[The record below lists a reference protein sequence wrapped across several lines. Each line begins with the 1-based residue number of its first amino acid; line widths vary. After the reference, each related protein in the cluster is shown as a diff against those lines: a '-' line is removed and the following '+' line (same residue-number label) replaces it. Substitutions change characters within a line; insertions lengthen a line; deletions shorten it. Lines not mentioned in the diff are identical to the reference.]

1 MKNMSIWTWL
11 GAVFPILFL
20 FLMMSV
26 FHMKTERAAFLGI
39 ICAIISA
46 LVIGKSTPQIVTMD
60 LGKGAFSALNILIV
74 IWPAVFLYEMMEF
87 AGVFQS
93 IKQMLQKK
101 TQDELVMLLLI
112 CWLFSSFLQGITGF
126 GVPVAVCAPILIAL
140 GVQPLWS
147 VIITLLGHAWAN
159 TYGTFALAWDALIT
173 QSETQKIFETKL
185 IAGLLLLGVN
195 LAGAILISWLYG
207 KGKALRHILPFLLI
221 ISLIQGGGQLIVSF
235 TNSTIAAFIPT
246 TLALVVGWLLLGA
259 GFYTKP
265 WKMDS
270 KLMVRQENEE
280 MEKESNKTVITER
293 LVKVRENSSNKIVTT
308 ERLAKEVRKNNFNK
322 TDITNSLK
330 NEKETILQ
338 QKKYAL
344 NQSNEKVE
352 KAITNGQAIFPFIIL
367 AAISVIILL
376 IKPIHDVM
384 NQTVFA
390 LSFPQIE
397 TGRGFLV
404 EATDSYGAIH
414 IFTHAGFVL
423 LLTVIITLLLYLKK
437 GYLDKQ
443 KMKSVITATLK
454 KIIPTSLG
462 ILFLIVMSQVLK
474 GSGIMQ
480 LIAQGVTQ
488 VTDKYYSFAVP
499 FLGLLGAFVTSSNT
513 SSNIL
518 LGSFQKTAADM
529 ISVNEA
535 AILAA
540 QTAGGA
546 IGTVVGP
553 STILLGTT
561 TAGCEG
567 KEGEVLRFMLPI
579 VLVEAAM
586 AGIVITVLIH

>member
-1 MKNMSIWTWL
+1 MKKMSIWTWL

-20 FLMMSV
+20 FLMMSI

-39 ICAIISA
+39 ICAVISA

-74 IWPAVFLYEMMEF
+74 ISPAVFLYEMMEF

-101 TQDELVMLLLI
+101 TQDELVMVLLI

-159 TYGTFALAWDALIT
+159 TYGTFALAWDALIA

-185 IAGLLLLGVN
+185 LAGLLLLGVN

-207 KGKALRHILPFLLI
+207 KGKALRHILPFLII
-221 ISLIQGGGQLIVSF
+221 ISLVQGGGQLIVSF

-246 TLALVVGWLLLGA
+246 TLALVVGWFMLGT

-270 KLMVRQENEE
+270 KLMVRQGKEDERNKIAHTEQLASGDKTNITELLVNEE
-280 MEKESNKTVITER
+280 LEKS
-293 LVKVRENSSNKIVTT
+293 
-308 ERLAKEVRKNNFNK
+308 
-322 TDITNSLK
+322 
-330 NEKETILQ
+330 
-338 QKKYAL
+338 
-344 NQSNEKVE
+344 
-352 KAITNGQAIFPFIIL
+352 ITNGQAIFPFIIL
-367 AAISVIILL
+367 AVISVIILL
-376 IKPIHDVM
+376 IKPVHEVM
-384 NQTVFA
+384 NQLVFA

-397 TGRGFLV
+397 TGRGFIV

-423 LLTVIITLLLYLKK
+423 LLTVIITLFLYLQK

-443 KMKSVITATLK
+443 KMQSVVTATLK

-488 VTDKYYSFAVP
+488 VTGKYYSFAVP

-579 VLVEAAM
+579 VLVEAA
-586 AGIVITVLIH
+586 IVGLMITILI

>member
-1 MKNMSIWTWL
+1 MSIWTWL

-101 TQDELVMLLLI
+101 TQDELVMVLLI

-185 IAGLLLLGVN
+185 IAGVLLLGVN
-195 LAGAILISWLYG
+195 LAGALLISWLYG

-221 ISLIQGGGQLIVSF
+221 TSLIQGGGQLIVSF

-265 WKMDS
+265 WKMES
-270 KLMVRQENEE
+270 KLMARRENEE
-280 MEKESNKTVITER
+280 IEKQLNKTAITR
-293 LVKVRENSSNKIVTT
+293 Q
-308 ERLAKEVRKNNFNK
+308 
-322 TDITNSLK
+322 LK
-330 NEKETILQ
+330 NEKETVLQ
-338 QKKYAL
+338 QKNPEINQLNEQAL
-344 NQSNEKVE
+344 PN
-352 KAITNGQAIFPFIIL
+352 ITNGQAIFPFIIL
-367 AAISVIILL
+367 AAISVIVLL
-376 IKPIHDVM
+376 IKPIHEVM

-397 TGRGFLV
+397 TGRGFIV

-423 LLTVIITLLLYLKK
+423 LLTVIITLLLYLQK
-437 GYLDKQ
+437 GYLDSE

-488 VTDKYYSFAVP
+488 VTGKYYSFAVP

-579 VLVEAAM
+579 VLVEAAIT
-586 AGIVITVLIH
+586 GIVITVLIQ

>member
-1 MKNMSIWTWL
+1 MKKMSIWTWL

-20 FLMMSV
+20 FLMMSI

-39 ICAIISA
+39 ICAVISA

-101 TQDELVMLLLI
+101 TQDELVMVLLI

-159 TYGTFALAWDALIT
+159 TYGTFALAWDALIA

-185 IAGLLLLGVN
+185 LAGLLLLGVN

-207 KGKALRHILPFLLI
+207 KGKALRHILPFLII
-221 ISLIQGGGQLIVSF
+221 ISLVQGGGQLIVSF

-246 TLALVVGWLLLGA
+246 TLALVVGWFMLGT

-270 KLMVRQENEE
+270 KLMVRQGKEDERNKIANTEQLASGDKTNITELLVNEE
-280 MEKESNKTVITER
+280 LEKS
-293 LVKVRENSSNKIVTT
+293 
-308 ERLAKEVRKNNFNK
+308 
-322 TDITNSLK
+322 
-330 NEKETILQ
+330 
-338 QKKYAL
+338 
-344 NQSNEKVE
+344 
-352 KAITNGQAIFPFIIL
+352 ITNGQAIFPFIIL
-367 AAISVIILL
+367 AVISVIILL
-376 IKPIHDVM
+376 IKPVHEVM
-384 NQTVFA
+384 NQLVFA

-397 TGRGFLV
+397 TGRGFIV

-423 LLTVIITLLLYLKK
+423 LLTVIITLFLYLQK

-443 KMKSVITATLK
+443 KMQSVVTATLK

-488 VTDKYYSFAVP
+488 VTGKYYSFAVP

-579 VLVEAAM
+579 VLVEAA
-586 AGIVITVLIH
+586 IVGLMITILI

>member
-1 MKNMSIWTWL
+1 MKKMSIWTWL

-20 FLMMSV
+20 FLMMSI

-39 ICAIISA
+39 ICAVISA

-101 TQDELVMLLLI
+101 TQDELVMVLLI

-159 TYGTFALAWDALIT
+159 TYGTFALAWDALIA

-185 IAGLLLLGVN
+185 LAGLLLLGVN

-207 KGKALRHILPFLLI
+207 KGKALRHILPFLII
-221 ISLIQGGGQLIVSF
+221 ISLVQGGGQLIVSF

-246 TLALVVGWLLLGA
+246 TLAIVVGWFMLGT

-270 KLMVRQENEE
+270 KLMVRQGKEDECNKIAHTEQLASGDKTNITELLVNEE
-280 MEKESNKTVITER
+280 LEKS
-293 LVKVRENSSNKIVTT
+293 
-308 ERLAKEVRKNNFNK
+308 
-322 TDITNSLK
+322 
-330 NEKETILQ
+330 
-338 QKKYAL
+338 
-344 NQSNEKVE
+344 
-352 KAITNGQAIFPFIIL
+352 ITNGQAIFPFIIL
-367 AAISVIILL
+367 AVISVIILL
-376 IKPIHDVM
+376 IKPVHEVM
-384 NQTVFA
+384 NQLVFA

-397 TGRGFLV
+397 TGRGFIV

-423 LLTVIITLLLYLKK
+423 LLTVIITLFLYLQK

-443 KMKSVITATLK
+443 KMQSVVTATLK

-488 VTDKYYSFAVP
+488 VTGKYYSFAVP

-579 VLVEAAM
+579 VLVEAA
-586 AGIVITVLIH
+586 IVGLMITILI

>member
-1 MKNMSIWTWL
+1 MSIWTWL

-39 ICAIISA
+39 ICAVISA

-101 TQDELVMLLLI
+101 TQDELVMVLLI

-207 KGKALRHILPFLLI
+207 KGKALRHIFPFLLI
-221 ISLIQGGGQLIVSF
+221 LSLVQGGGQLIVSF

-246 TLALVVGWLLLGA
+246 TLALVVGWLILGA

-270 KLMVRQENEE
+270 KLMVRRENEE
-280 MEKESNKTVITER
+280 IEKQLNKTITTER
-293 LVKVRENSSNKIVTT
+293 LVT
-308 ERLAKEVRKNNFNK
+308 EVQKDNFNK
-322 TDITNSLK
+322 TAITKPLN
-330 NEKETILQ
+330 NEKETVLQ
-338 QKKYAL
+338 QKNPEI
-344 NQSNEKVE
+344 NQSNEQVKKV
-352 KAITNGQAIFPFIIL
+352 ITNGQAIFPFIIL
-367 AAISVIILL
+367 AAISVIVLL
-376 IKPIHDVM
+376 IKPVHEVM
-384 NQTVFA
+384 NQTVFT

-397 TGRGFLV
+397 TGRGFIV

-423 LLTVIITLLLYLKK
+423 LLTVIITLLLYLQK
-437 GYLDKQ
+437 GYLNKQ

-488 VTDKYYSFAVP
+488 VTGKYYSFAVP

-586 AGIVITVLIH
+586 AGIMITVLIH

>member
-1 MKNMSIWTWL
+1 MKKMSIWTWL

-39 ICAIISA
+39 ICAMISA
-46 LVIGKSTPQIVTMD
+46 ILIGKSTPQIVTMD
-60 LGKGAFSALNILIV
+60 LEKGAFSALNILIV

-101 TQDELVMLLLI
+101 TQDELVIVLLI

-173 QSETQKIFETKL
+173 QSETQKIFETKWL
-185 IAGLLLLGVN
+185 AGLLLLGVN
-195 LAGAILISWLYG
+195 IAGALFISWLYG

-221 ISLIQGGGQLIVSF
+221 ISLVQGGGQLIVSF
-235 TNSTIAAFIPT
+235 TNSAIAAFIPT
-246 TLALVVGWLLLGA
+246 TLALVVGWLILSA

-270 KLMVRQENEE
+270 KLMVRRENEE
-280 MEKESNKTVITER
+280 IEKQLNKVITTEQ
-293 LVKVRENSSNKIVTT
+293 LVEVKENSSNKP
-308 ERLAKEVRKNNFNK
+308 
-322 TDITNSLK
+322 
-330 NEKETILQ
+330 
-338 QKKYAL
+338 
-344 NQSNEKVE
+344 
-352 KAITNGQAIFPFIIL
+352 ITNGQAIFPFIIL
-367 AAISVIILL
+367 AAISVIVLL
-376 IKPIHDVM
+376 IKPIHEVM
-384 NQTVFA
+384 NQTIFA

-397 TGRGFLV
+397 TGRGFIV

-423 LLTVIITLLLYLKK
+423 LLTVIVTLLLYLQK

-488 VTDKYYSFAVP
+488 LTGKYYSFAVP

-540 QTAGGA
+540 QTVGGA

-579 VLVEAAM
+579 VLVEAAIT
-586 AGIVITVLIH
+586 GIVITVLIH

>member
-1 MKNMSIWTWL
+1 MSIWTWL

-39 ICAIISA
+39 ICAMISA
-46 LVIGKSTPQIVTMD
+46 ILIGKSTPQIVTTD
-60 LGKGAFSALNILIV
+60 LEKGAFSALNILIV
-74 IWPAVFLYEMMEF
+74 IWPAVFLYEMMKF

-101 TQDELVMLLLI
+101 TQDELVMVLLI

-147 VIITLLGHAWAN
+147 VIIT
-159 TYGTFALAWDALIT
+159 
-173 QSETQKIFETKL
+173 QSETQKIFEIKWL
-185 IAGLLLLGVN
+185 AGLLLLGVN
-195 LAGAILISWLYG
+195 FAGALLISWLYG
-207 KGKALRHILPFLLI
+207 KGKALRHIFPFLLI
-221 ISLIQGGGQLIVSF
+221 ISLVQGGGQLIVSF
-235 TNSTIAAFIPT
+235 TNSAIAAFIPT
-246 TLALVVGWLLLGA
+246 TLALVVGWFILSA

-270 KLMVRQENEE
+270 KLMVRRENEE
-280 MEKESNKTVITER
+280 IEKQLNKTITTEQ
-293 LVKVRENSSNKIVTT
+293 LVEVKENSSNKP
-308 ERLAKEVRKNNFNK
+308 
-322 TDITNSLK
+322 
-330 NEKETILQ
+330 
-338 QKKYAL
+338 
-344 NQSNEKVE
+344 
-352 KAITNGQAIFPFIIL
+352 ITNGQAIFPFIIL
-367 AAISVIILL
+367 AAISVIVLL
-376 IKPIHDVM
+376 IKPIHEVM
-384 NQTVFA
+384 NQTIFA

-397 TGRGFLV
+397 TGRGFIV

-423 LLTVIITLLLYLKK
+423 LLTVIVTLFLYLQK

-488 VTDKYYSFAVP
+488 LTGKYYSFAVP

-579 VLVEAAM
+579 VLVEAAIT
-586 AGIVITVLIH
+586 GIVITVLIH

>member
-140 GVQPLWS
+140 GVKPLWS

-270 KLMVRQENEE
+270 KLMVRRENEE
-280 MEKESNKTVITER
+280 IEKELNKTITTKR
-293 LVKVRENSSNKIVTT
+293 LAEVKENSSNKIAT
-308 ERLAKEVRKNNFNK
+308 RQ
-322 TDITNSLK
+322 LK
-330 NEKETILQ
+330 NEKETVLQ
-338 QKKYAL
+338 QKIPEI
-344 NQSNEKVE
+344 NQSKEQETKIIANS
-352 KAITNGQAIFPFIIL
+352 QAIFPFIIL

-384 NQTVFA
+384 NQMVFA

-397 TGRGFLV
+397 TGRGFIV
-404 EATDSYGAIH
+404 EATDNYGAIH

-437 GYLDKQ
+437 GYLDRQ

-488 VTDKYYSFAVP
+488 VTGKYYSFAVP

-586 AGIVITVLIH
+586 AGIVITVLIL

>member
-1 MKNMSIWTWL
+1 MKKMSIWTWL

-20 FLMMSV
+20 FLMMSI

-39 ICAIISA
+39 ICAVISA

-101 TQDELVMLLLI
+101 TQDELVMVLLI

-159 TYGTFALAWDALIT
+159 TYGTFALAWDALIA

-185 IAGLLLLGVN
+185 LAGLLLLGVN

-207 KGKALRHILPFLLI
+207 KGKALRHILPFLII
-221 ISLIQGGGQLIVSF
+221 ISLVQGGGQLIVSF

-246 TLALVVGWLLLGA
+246 TLALVVGWFMLGT

-270 KLMVRQENEE
+270 KLMVRQEKEDERNKIANTEQLASGDKTNITELLVNEE
-280 MEKESNKTVITER
+280 LEKS
-293 LVKVRENSSNKIVTT
+293 
-308 ERLAKEVRKNNFNK
+308 
-322 TDITNSLK
+322 
-330 NEKETILQ
+330 
-338 QKKYAL
+338 
-344 NQSNEKVE
+344 
-352 KAITNGQAIFPFIIL
+352 ITNGQAIFPFIIL
-367 AAISVIILL
+367 AVISVIILL
-376 IKPIHDVM
+376 IKPVHEVM
-384 NQTVFA
+384 NQLVFA

-397 TGRGFLV
+397 TGRGFIV

-423 LLTVIITLLLYLKK
+423 LLTVIITLFLYLQK

-443 KMKSVITATLK
+443 KMQSVVTATLK

-488 VTDKYYSFAVP
+488 VTGKYYSFAVP

-579 VLVEAAM
+579 VLVEAA
-586 AGIVITVLIH
+586 IVGLMITILI

>member
-1 MKNMSIWTWL
+1 
-11 GAVFPILFL
+11 
-20 FLMMSV
+20 
-26 FHMKTERAAFLGI
+26 MKTERAAFLGI
-39 ICAIISA
+39 ICAVISA

-60 LGKGAFSALNILIV
+60 LGKGGFSALNILIV

-87 AGVFQS
+87 VGVFQS

-101 TQDELVMLLLI
+101 TQDELVIILLI

-159 TYGTFALAWDALIT
+159 TYGTFALAWDALIA

-185 IAGLLLLGVN
+185 LAGLLLLGVN

-207 KGKALRHILPFLLI
+207 KGKALRHILPFLII
-221 ISLIQGGGQLIVSF
+221 ISLVQGGGQLIVSF

-246 TLALVVGWLLLGA
+246 TLALVVGWFMLGT

-270 KLMVRQENEE
+270 KLMVRQGKEDERNKIANTEQLASGDKTNITELLVNEE
-280 MEKESNKTVITER
+280 LEKS
-293 LVKVRENSSNKIVTT
+293 
-308 ERLAKEVRKNNFNK
+308 
-322 TDITNSLK
+322 
-330 NEKETILQ
+330 
-338 QKKYAL
+338 
-344 NQSNEKVE
+344 
-352 KAITNGQAIFPFIIL
+352 ITNGQAIFPFIIL
-367 AAISVIILL
+367 AVISVIILL
-376 IKPIHDVM
+376 IKPVHEVM
-384 NQTVFA
+384 NQLVFA

-397 TGRGFLV
+397 TGRGFIV

-423 LLTVIITLLLYLKK
+423 LLTVIITLFLYLQK

-443 KMKSVITATLK
+443 KMQSVVTATLK

-488 VTDKYYSFAVP
+488 VTGKYYSFAVP

-579 VLVEAAM
+579 VLVEAA
-586 AGIVITVLIH
+586 IVGLMITILI

>member
-270 KLMVRQENEE
+270 KLMIR
-280 MEKESNKTVITER
+280 
-293 LVKVRENSSNKIVTT
+293 RE
-308 ERLAKEVRKNNFNK
+308 
-322 TDITNSLK
+322 
-330 NEKETILQ
+330 NEKETTVQ
-338 QKKYAL
+338 QKNPKI
-344 NQSNEKVE
+344 NQSKEQETKIIANS
-352 KAITNGQAIFPFIIL
+352 QAIFPFIIL

-397 TGRGFLV
+397 TGRGFIV

-437 GYLDKQ
+437 GYLNRQ

-488 VTDKYYSFAVP
+488 VTGKYYSFAVP

-586 AGIVITVLIH
+586 AGIVITVLIL

>member
-1 MKNMSIWTWL
+1 MSIWTWL

-20 FLMMSV
+20 FLMMSI

-39 ICAIISA
+39 ICAVISA

-101 TQDELVMLLLI
+101 TQDELVMVLLI

-159 TYGTFALAWDALIT
+159 TYGTFALAWDALIA

-185 IAGLLLLGVN
+185 LAGLLLLGVN

-207 KGKALRHILPFLLI
+207 KGKALRHILPFLII
-221 ISLIQGGGQLIVSF
+221 ISLVQGGGQLIVSF

-246 TLALVVGWLLLGA
+246 TLALVVGWFMLGT

-270 KLMVRQENEE
+270 KLMVRQEKEDERNKIAHTEQLASGDKTNITELLVNEE
-280 MEKESNKTVITER
+280 LEKS
-293 LVKVRENSSNKIVTT
+293 
-308 ERLAKEVRKNNFNK
+308 
-322 TDITNSLK
+322 
-330 NEKETILQ
+330 
-338 QKKYAL
+338 
-344 NQSNEKVE
+344 
-352 KAITNGQAIFPFIIL
+352 ITNGQAIFPFIIL
-367 AAISVIILL
+367 AVISVIILL
-376 IKPIHDVM
+376 IKPVHEVM
-384 NQTVFA
+384 NQLVFA

-397 TGRGFLV
+397 TGRGFIV
-404 EATDSYGAIH
+404 EATDSYGAMH

-423 LLTVIITLLLYLKK
+423 LLTVIITLLLYLQK

-443 KMKSVITATLK
+443 KMQSVVTATLK

-488 VTDKYYSFAVP
+488 VTGKYYSFAVP

-579 VLVEAAM
+579 VLVEAA
-586 AGIVITVLIH
+586 IVGLMITILI

>member
-1 MKNMSIWTWL
+1 MKKMSIWTWL

-39 ICAIISA
+39 ICAVISA

-101 TQDELVMLLLI
+101 TQDELVMVLLI

-207 KGKALRHILPFLLI
+207 KGKALRHIFPFLLI
-221 ISLIQGGGQLIVSF
+221 LSLVQGGGQLIVSF

-246 TLALVVGWLLLGA
+246 TLALVVGWLILGA

-270 KLMVRQENEE
+270 KLMVRRENEE
-280 MEKESNKTVITER
+280 VEKKLNEI
-293 LVKVRENSSNKIVTT
+293 ITT
-308 ERLAKEVRKNNFNK
+308 ERLAKEQ
-322 TDITNSLK
+322 
-330 NEKETILQ
+330 ETKII
-338 QKKYAL
+338 A
-344 NQSNEKVE
+344 
-352 KAITNGQAIFPFIIL
+352 NGQAIFPFIIL

-376 IKPIHDVM
+376 IKPIHEVM

-397 TGRGFLV
+397 TGRGFIV
-404 EATDSYGAIH
+404 EATDNYGAIH

-423 LLTVIITLLLYLKK
+423 LLTVIITLLLYLRK
-437 GYLDKQ
+437 GYLNKQ

-488 VTDKYYSFAVP
+488 VTGKYYSFAVP

-586 AGIVITVLIH
+586 AGVVITILIH

>member
-1 MKNMSIWTWL
+1 MSIWIWL

-39 ICAIISA
+39 ICAIFSA
-46 LVIGKSTPQIVTMD
+46 IIIGKSTPQIVVMD
-60 LGKGAFSALNILIV
+60 LEKGAFSALNILIV

-87 AGVFQS
+87 VGIFQS
-93 IKQMLQKK
+93 IKKMLQEK
-101 TQDELVMLLLI
+101 TQDELVMILLI

-126 GVPVAVCAPILIAL
+126 GVPVAVCAPILISL

-159 TYGTFALAWDALIT
+159 TYGTFALAWDALII

-195 LAGAILISWLYG
+195 FAGAILISWLYG
-207 KGKALRHILPFLLI
+207 RGKALRHILPFLLI

-235 TNSTIAAFIPT
+235 SNSTIAAFIPT
-246 TLALVVGWLLLGA
+246 TLALIAGWILLHA
-259 GFYTKP
+259 GFYTKS

-270 KLMVRQENEE
+270 KLMRKQKNEE
-280 MEKESNKTVITER
+280 KEIKT
-293 LVKVRENSSNKIVTT
+293 
-308 ERLAKEVRKNNFNK
+308 
-322 TDITNSLK
+322 
-330 NEKETILQ
+330 
-338 QKKYAL
+338 
-344 NQSNEKVE
+344 
-352 KAITNGQAIFPFIIL
+352 ITNGQAVFPFFIL
-367 AAISVIILL
+367 AIISVIILL
-376 IKPIHDVM
+376 IKPVHEVM
-384 NQTVFA
+384 NQTIFA

-397 TGRGFLV
+397 TGRGFIV
-404 EATDSYGAIH
+404 EKTENYGAIH

-423 LLTVIITLLLYLKK
+423 LLTVIITLLLYLQK
-437 GYLDKQ
+437 GYLNKQ
-443 KMKSVITATLK
+443 KMKSVTTATLK

-488 VTDKYYSFAVP
+488 ITGKHYGFAVP

-540 QTAGGA
+540 QTTGGA

-567 KEGEVLRFMLPI
+567 KEGEILRFMLPI

-586 AGIVITVLIH
+586 TGIMIAILIH

>member
-1 MKNMSIWTWL
+1 MSIWTWL

-20 FLMMSV
+20 FLMMSI

-39 ICAIISA
+39 ICAVISA

-101 TQDELVMLLLI
+101 TQDELVMVLLI

-159 TYGTFALAWDALIT
+159 TYGTFALAWDALIA

-185 IAGLLLLGVN
+185 LAGLLLLGVN

-207 KGKALRHILPFLLI
+207 KGKALRHILPFLII
-221 ISLIQGGGQLIVSF
+221 ISLVQGGGQLIVSF

-246 TLALVVGWLLLGA
+246 TLALVVGWFMLGT

-270 KLMVRQENEE
+270 KLMVRQGKEDERNKIAHTEQLASGDKTNITELLVNEE
-280 MEKESNKTVITER
+280 LEKS
-293 LVKVRENSSNKIVTT
+293 
-308 ERLAKEVRKNNFNK
+308 
-322 TDITNSLK
+322 
-330 NEKETILQ
+330 
-338 QKKYAL
+338 
-344 NQSNEKVE
+344 
-352 KAITNGQAIFPFIIL
+352 ITNGQAIFPFIIL
-367 AAISVIILL
+367 AVISVIILL
-376 IKPIHDVM
+376 IKPVHEVM
-384 NQTVFA
+384 NQLVFA

-397 TGRGFLV
+397 TGRGFIV

-423 LLTVIITLLLYLKK
+423 LLTVIITPLLYLQK

-443 KMKSVITATLK
+443 KMQSVVTATLK

-488 VTDKYYSFAVP
+488 LTGKYYSFAVP

-579 VLVEAAM
+579 VLVEAAIT
-586 AGIVITVLIH
+586 GIVITVLIH

>member
-1 MKNMSIWTWL
+1 MSIWTWL

-20 FLMMSV
+20 FLMMSI

-39 ICAIISA
+39 ICAVISA

-60 LGKGAFSALNILIV
+60 LGKGGFSALNILIV

-87 AGVFQS
+87 VGVFQS

-101 TQDELVMLLLI
+101 TQDELVMILLI

-159 TYGTFALAWDALIT
+159 TYGTFALAWDALIA

-185 IAGLLLLGVN
+185 LAGLLLLGVN

-207 KGKALRHILPFLLI
+207 KGKALRHILPFLII
-221 ISLIQGGGQLIVSF
+221 ISLVQGGGQLIVSF

-246 TLALVVGWLLLGA
+246 TLALVVGWFMLGT

-270 KLMVRQENEE
+270 KLMVRQGKEDERNKIAHTEQLASGDKTNITELLVNEE
-280 MEKESNKTVITER
+280 LEKS
-293 LVKVRENSSNKIVTT
+293 
-308 ERLAKEVRKNNFNK
+308 
-322 TDITNSLK
+322 
-330 NEKETILQ
+330 
-338 QKKYAL
+338 
-344 NQSNEKVE
+344 
-352 KAITNGQAIFPFIIL
+352 ITNGQAIFPFIIL
-367 AAISVIILL
+367 AVISVIILL
-376 IKPIHDVM
+376 IKPVHEVM
-384 NQTVFA
+384 NQLVFA

-397 TGRGFLV
+397 TGRGFIV

-443 KMKSVITATLK
+443 KMQSVVTATLK

-488 VTDKYYSFAVP
+488 VTGKYYSFAVP

-579 VLVEAAM
+579 VLVEAA
-586 AGIVITVLIH
+586 IVGLMITILI

>member
-1 MKNMSIWTWL
+1 MKKMSIWTWL

-46 LVIGKSTPQIVTMD
+46 LVIGKSTPHIIAMD

-101 TQDELVMLLLI
+101 TQDELVMVLLI

-185 IAGLLLLGVN
+185 IAGVLLLGVN
-195 LAGAILISWLYG
+195 LVGALLISWLYG

-265 WKMDS
+265 WKMES
-270 KLMVRQENEE
+270 KLMARRENEGI
-280 MEKESNKTVITER
+280 EKQLNKTAITR
-293 LVKVRENSSNKIVTT
+293 Q
-308 ERLAKEVRKNNFNK
+308 
-322 TDITNSLK
+322 LK
-330 NEKETILQ
+330 NEKETVLQ
-338 QKKYAL
+338 EKNPEINQL
-344 NQSNEKVE
+344 NEQTLPN
-352 KAITNGQAIFPFIIL
+352 ITNGQAIFPFIIL
-367 AAISVIILL
+367 AAISVIVLL
-376 IKPIHDVM
+376 IKPIHEVM

-397 TGRGFLV
+397 TGRGFIV

-423 LLTVIITLLLYLKK
+423 LLTVIITLLLYLQK
-437 GYLDKQ
+437 GYLDSE

-488 VTDKYYSFAVP
+488 VTGKYYSFAVP

-579 VLVEAAM
+579 VLVEAAIT
-586 AGIVITVLIH
+586 GIVITVLIQ

>member
-1 MKNMSIWTWL
+1 MSIWTWL

-20 FLMMSV
+20 FLMMSI

-39 ICAIISA
+39 ICAVISA

-101 TQDELVMLLLI
+101 TQDELVMVLLI

-159 TYGTFALAWDALIT
+159 TYGTFALAWDALIA

-185 IAGLLLLGVN
+185 LAGLLLLGVN

-207 KGKALRHILPFLLI
+207 KGKALRHILPFLII
-221 ISLIQGGGQLIVSF
+221 ISLVQGGGQLIVSF

-246 TLALVVGWLLLGA
+246 TLALVVGWFMLGT

-270 KLMVRQENEE
+270 KLMVRQGKEDERNKIANTEQLASGDKTNITELLVNEE
-280 MEKESNKTVITER
+280 LEKS
-293 LVKVRENSSNKIVTT
+293 
-308 ERLAKEVRKNNFNK
+308 
-322 TDITNSLK
+322 
-330 NEKETILQ
+330 
-338 QKKYAL
+338 
-344 NQSNEKVE
+344 
-352 KAITNGQAIFPFIIL
+352 ITNGQAIFPFIIL
-367 AAISVIILL
+367 AVISVIILL
-376 IKPIHDVM
+376 IKPVHEVM
-384 NQTVFA
+384 NQLVFA

-397 TGRGFLV
+397 TGRGFIV

-423 LLTVIITLLLYLKK
+423 LLTVIITLFLYLQK

-443 KMKSVITATLK
+443 KMQSVVTATLK

-488 VTDKYYSFAVP
+488 VTGKYYSFAVP

-579 VLVEAAM
+579 VLVEAA
-586 AGIVITVLIH
+586 IVGLMITILI

>member
-1 MKNMSIWTWL
+1 MSIWIWL
-11 GAVFPILFL
+11 GAVFPILAL

-26 FHMKTERAAFLGI
+26 FHMKTERAAFIGI
-39 ICAIISA
+39 ICAVFSA
-46 LVIGKSTPQIVTMD
+46 LVIGKSTPQIVAMD

-93 IKQMLQKK
+93 IKKMLQKK
-101 TQDELVMLLLI
+101 TQDELVMVLLI

-173 QSETQKIFETKL
+173 QSETQQIFETKL
-185 IAGLLLLGVN
+185 IAGILLLGVN
-195 LAGAILISWLYG
+195 LAGAVMISWLYG

-246 TLALVVGWLLLGA
+246 TLALVVGWLLLSA

-265 WKMDS
+265 WQVES
-270 KLMVRQENEE
+270 RLMRSERETEKVEDQTKQMEDQIENQAEG
-280 MEKESNKTVITER
+280 TGQ
-293 LVKVRENSSNKIVTT
+293 
-308 ERLAKEVRKNNFNK
+308 
-322 TDITNSLK
+322 LK
-330 NEKETILQ
+330 NEEESETVTTNQVHSVKRRESASKLKEIG
-338 QKKYAL
+338 
-344 NQSNEKVE
+344 
-352 KAITNGQAIFPFIIL
+352 NGEAIFPFVIL
-367 AAISVIILL
+367 AAVSVILLL
-376 IKPIHDVM
+376 IRPVHEVM
-384 NQTVFA
+384 NRVVFA
-390 LSFPQIE
+390 LAFPQIE
-397 TGRGFLV
+397 TGRGFVV

-423 LLTVIITLLLYLKK
+423 LLTVIITLCLYLKK
-437 GYLDKQ
+437 GYLNRQ
-443 KMKSVITATLK
+443 KMKKVILATLK
-454 KIIPTSLG
+454 KIVPTSLG
-462 ILFLIVMSQVLK
+462 ILFLIVMSQILK

-488 VTDKYYSFAVP
+488 VTGKYYRFAVP

-518 LGSFQKTAADM
+518 LGSFQKTAAGM

-535 AILAA
+535 AVLAA

-579 VLVEAAM
+579 VFVEAAVT
-586 AGIVITVLIH
+586 GIMVSIL

>member
-1 MKNMSIWTWL
+1 MKKMSIWNWL

-46 LVIGKSTPQIVTMD
+46 IVIGKSTPQIVTMD

-101 TQDELVMLLLI
+101 TQDELVMILLI

-140 GVQPLWS
+140 GVSPLWS

-207 KGKALRHILPFLLI
+207 KGKALRHIFPFLLI
-221 ISLIQGGGQLIVSF
+221 ISLVQGGGQLIVSF

-246 TLALVVGWLLLGA
+246 TLALIIGWLILGA

-270 KLMVRQENEE
+270 KLMVRQKTENELS
-280 MEKESNKTVITER
+280 KIVITEQ
-293 LVKVRENSSNKIVTT
+293 LVSEDKRNITELLVNEELENK
-308 ERLAKEVRKNNFNK
+308 RNK
-322 TDITNSLK
+322 TIKTKRLENK
-330 NEKETILQ
+330 KKTISQ
-338 QKKYAL
+338 QKNSVL
-344 NQSNEKVE
+344 NQSNEPEIKT
-352 KAITNGQAIFPFIIL
+352 IPDGQAIFPFVIL
-367 AAISVIILL
+367 AMISVIVLL
-376 IKPIHDVM
+376 IKPVHQVM

-390 LSFPQIE
+390 LSFPRIE
-397 TGRGFLV
+397 TGRGFIV

-423 LLTVIITLLLYLKK
+423 LLTVIITLLLYLQK
-437 GYLDKQ
+437 GYLNKQ
-443 KMKSVITATLK
+443 KMKSVVTATLK

-488 VTDKYYSFAVP
+488 VTGKYYSFAVP

-586 AGIVITVLIH
+586 AGIVITVLIR

>member
-1 MKNMSIWTWL
+1 MSIWTWL

-20 FLMMSV
+20 FLMMSI

-39 ICAIISA
+39 ICAVISA

-101 TQDELVMLLLI
+101 TQDELVMVLLI

-159 TYGTFALAWDALIT
+159 TYGTFALAWDALIA

-185 IAGLLLLGVN
+185 LAGLLLLGVN

-207 KGKALRHILPFLLI
+207 KGKALRHILPFLII
-221 ISLIQGGGQLIVSF
+221 ISLVQGGGQLIVSF

-246 TLALVVGWLLLGA
+246 TLALVVGWFMLGT

-270 KLMVRQENEE
+270 KLMVRQGKEDERNKIAHTEQLASGDKTNITELLVNEE
-280 MEKESNKTVITER
+280 LEKS
-293 LVKVRENSSNKIVTT
+293 
-308 ERLAKEVRKNNFNK
+308 
-322 TDITNSLK
+322 
-330 NEKETILQ
+330 
-338 QKKYAL
+338 
-344 NQSNEKVE
+344 
-352 KAITNGQAIFPFIIL
+352 ITNGQAIFPFIIL
-367 AAISVIILL
+367 AVISVIILL
-376 IKPIHDVM
+376 IKPVHEVM
-384 NQTVFA
+384 NQLVFA

-397 TGRGFLV
+397 TGRGFIV

-423 LLTVIITLLLYLKK
+423 LLTVIITLLLYLQK

-443 KMKSVITATLK
+443 KMQSVVTATLK

-488 VTDKYYSFAVP
+488 VTGKYYSFAVP

-579 VLVEAAM
+579 VLVEAA
-586 AGIVITVLIH
+586 IVGLMITILI

>member
-1 MKNMSIWTWL
+1 
-11 GAVFPILFL
+11 
-20 FLMMSV
+20 
-26 FHMKTERAAFLGI
+26 MKTERAAFFGI

-101 TQDELVMLLLI
+101 TQDELVMILLI

-185 IAGLLLLGVN
+185 IAGVLLLGVN
-195 LAGAILISWLYG
+195 LVGALLISWLYG

-246 TLALVVGWLLLGA
+246 TVALVVGWLLLGA

-265 WKMDS
+265 WKMES
-270 KLMVRQENEE
+270 KLIARRENEE
-280 MEKESNKTVITER
+280 IEKQ
-293 LVKVRENSSNKIVTT
+293 L
-308 ERLAKEVRKNNFNK
+308 NK
-322 TDITNSLK
+322 TDMTRQLK
-330 NEKETILQ
+330 NEKETVLQ
-338 QKKYAL
+338 QKNPEINQL
-344 NQSNEKVE
+344 NEQDPPN
-352 KAITNGQAIFPFIIL
+352 ITNGQAIFPFIIL
-367 AAISVIILL
+367 AAISVIVLL
-376 IKPIHDVM
+376 IKPIHEVM

-397 TGRGFLV
+397 TGRGFIV

-423 LLTVIITLLLYLKK
+423 LLTVIITLRLYLQK
-437 GYLDKQ
+437 GYLNKQ
-443 KMKSVITATLK
+443 KMKSVIAATLK

-488 VTDKYYSFAVP
+488 VTGKYYSFAVP

-586 AGIVITVLIH
+586 AGIVITVLIQ

>member
-1 MKNMSIWTWL
+1 MSIWTWL

-20 FLMMSV
+20 FLMMSI

-39 ICAIISA
+39 ICAVISA

-101 TQDELVMLLLI
+101 TQDELVMVLLI

-159 TYGTFALAWDALIT
+159 TYGTFALAWDALIA

-185 IAGLLLLGVN
+185 LAGLLLLGVN

-207 KGKALRHILPFLLI
+207 KGKALRHILPFLII
-221 ISLIQGGGQLIVSF
+221 ISLVQGGGQLIVSF

-246 TLALVVGWLLLGA
+246 TLALVVGWFMLGT

-270 KLMVRQENEE
+270 KLMVRQGKEDERNKIAHTEQLASGDKTNITELLVNEE
-280 MEKESNKTVITER
+280 LEKS
-293 LVKVRENSSNKIVTT
+293 
-308 ERLAKEVRKNNFNK
+308 
-322 TDITNSLK
+322 
-330 NEKETILQ
+330 
-338 QKKYAL
+338 
-344 NQSNEKVE
+344 
-352 KAITNGQAIFPFIIL
+352 ITNGQAIFPFIIL
-367 AAISVIILL
+367 AVISVIILL
-376 IKPIHDVM
+376 IKPVHEVM
-384 NQTVFA
+384 NQLVFA

-397 TGRGFLV
+397 TGRGFIV

-423 LLTVIITLLLYLKK
+423 LLTVIITLLLYLQK

-443 KMKSVITATLK
+443 KMQSVVTATLK

-488 VTDKYYSFAVP
+488 VTGKYYSFAVP

-579 VLVEAAM
+579 VLVEAAI
-586 AGIVITVLIH
+586 AGIMITILI

>member
-1 MKNMSIWTWL
+1 MKKMSIWTWL

-39 ICAIISA
+39 ICAVISA

-101 TQDELVMLLLI
+101 TQDELVMILLI

-185 IAGLLLLGVN
+185 IAGILLLGVN
-195 LAGAILISWLYG
+195 LAGALLISWLYG

-246 TLALVVGWLLLGA
+246 TLALVVGWLLLGT
-259 GFYTKP
+259 GFYTKH

-270 KLMVRQENEE
+270 KLMVRKKNEE
-280 MEKESNKTVITER
+280 IEPVENKAGKTNKISTIQWLEDKKINELQWEKTVHNR
-293 LVKVRENSSNKIVTT
+293 LNDPEIKS
-308 ERLAKEVRKNNFNK
+308 
-322 TDITNSLK
+322 
-330 NEKETILQ
+330 
-338 QKKYAL
+338 
-344 NQSNEKVE
+344 
-352 KAITNGQAIFPFIIL
+352 ITNGQAIFPFIIL

-376 IKPIHDVM
+376 IKPIHEAM

-390 LSFPQIE
+390 LSFPQTK
-397 TGRGFLV
+397 TGKGFIV

-437 GYLDKQ
+437 GYLNRQ
-443 KMKSVITATLK
+443 KMQSVITATLK

-488 VTDKYYSFAVP
+488 VTGKYYSFAVP

-586 AGIVITVLIH
+586 AGIVITVLIR